1 MTAARSRDIDL
12 ANWPVAILAGGLAT
26 RLRPATNDIPKTLL
40 AVAGEPF
47 LVHQLRLLRS
57 EGFRKMVLCVGYLGE
72 LIEANI
78 GDGKRLGLQID
89 YSFDGPTLL
98 GTGGALKGAIP
109 RLGEQF
115 LVIYGDSYMPVDYFA
130 IIEAFVRSGKPA
142 LMTVFKNEGRWD
154 ASNVWLEAGKIRR
167 YDKRLRMA
175 EMRHIDYGI
184 AVLNA
189 DVFTSFPDNQPFDL
203 ADVYSRLISRNQ
215 MVAYEVK
222 QRFYEIGSPEG
233 LAELDS
239 LLRDKPAAMSQ

>member
-1 MTAARSRDIDL
+1 M
-12 ANWPVAILAGGLAT
+12 ANCPVAILAGGLAT
-26 RLRPATNDIPKTLL
+26 RLRPTTDKIPKALL
-40 AVAGEPF
+40 PVAGEPF
-47 LVHQLRLLRS
+47 LVHELRLLRS
-57 EGFRKMVLCVGYLGE
+57 EGFRKIVLCVGYLGD
-72 LIEANI
+72 LIEAKI

-109 RLGEQF
+109 KLGEHF

-154 ASNVWLEAGKIRR
+154 ASNVWFEAGKIRL

-203 ADVYSRLISRNQ
+203 ADVYSRLVSQNQ

-239 LLRDKPAAMSQ
+239 LLRDKPAAMSR

>member
-1 MTAARSRDIDL
+1 MTARRRDIDL

-26 RLRPATNDIPKTLL
+26 RLRPATDKIPKALL
-40 AVAGEPF
+40 TVAGEPF
-47 LVHQLRLLRS
+47 LIHQLRLLRS
-57 EGFRKMVLCVGYLGE
+57 EGFRKIVLCVGYLGD
-72 LIEANI
+72 LIETKI
-78 GDGKRLGLQID
+78 GNGKRLGLQID

-98 GTGGALKGAIP
+98 RTGGALKGAIP
-109 RLGEQF
+109 KLGEHF

-154 ASNVWLEAGKIRR
+154 ATNVWLEAGKIRR

-175 EMRHIDYGI
+175 EMHHIDYGI
-184 AVLNA
+184 AVLSA
-189 DVFTSFPDNQPFDL
+189 AVFTSFPDNQPFDL
-203 ADVYSRLISRNQ
+203 ADVYSRLISQNQ

-239 LLRDKPAAMSQ
+239 LLRNKPAAMSR

>member
-1 MTAARSRDIDL
+1 MTTRSRAIDL

-40 AVAGEPF
+40 TVAGEPF

-57 EGFRKMVLCVGYLGE
+57 EGFRKIVLCVGYLGE
-72 LIEANI
+72 LIEAKI

-98 GTGGALKGAIP
+98 GTGGALKGAISK
-109 RLGEQF
+109 LGEQF

-189 DVFTSFPDNQPFDL
+189 AVFASFPDHQPFDL
-203 ADVYSRLISRNQ
+203 ADVYSRLVSQNQ

-239 LLRDKPAAMSQ
+239 LLRDKPAAMSR

>member
-1 MTAARSRDIDL
+1 MTARRRDIDL

-26 RLRPATNDIPKTLL
+26 RLRPATDKIPKALL
-40 AVAGEPF
+40 SVAGEPF

-57 EGFRKMVLCVGYLGE
+57 EGFRKIVLCVGYLGE
-72 LIEANI
+72 LIEAKI

-98 GTGGALKGAIP
+98 GTGGALKGAIS

-115 LVIYGDSYMPVDYFA
+115 LVIYGDSYMPVDYA
-130 IIEAFVRSGKPA
+130 AVVEAFVMSEKPA

-154 ASNVWLEAGKIRR
+154 ASNVWFEAGKIRR

-184 AVLNA
+184 AVMNA

-203 ADVYSRLISRNQ
+203 ADVYSRLVSQNQ

-233 LAELDS
+233 VAELDS
-239 LLRDKPAAMSQ
+239 LLRDKPAAMSR